1 MLGMMTETVQ
11 TYTSVGSGS
20 GSGGGRDR
28 RPAVG
33 LRRTPS
39 HPDIEMLV
47 AITDS
52 AMPMTGR
59 LGLLVVAHGSSFLV
73 LLGSR

>member
-11 TYTSVGSGS
+11 TYASVGSGS
-20 GSGGGRDR
+20 GSGGSRDR
-28 RPAVG
+28 RTAVG
-33 LRRTPS
+33 LRRTSS

-52 AMPMTGR
+52 AMPMAGR
-59 LGLLVVAHGSSFLV
+59 LGLLVVAHGSSFV